1 MSMFSIPEELMLD
14 TKNWEKMNRDLSA
27 LLPSELSGAV
37 NLMAHPMAGA
47 MAFSALGVGFAS
59 HAFGVWMGTVSGAA
73 EMTQRMLTPVFDELA
88 DDAGSF
94 ADKPPSPT
102 ARAQAAAKV
111 LIADTQEAAEAAI
124 DTAAEM
130 PAPAGAVADL
140 LPEDFRQPKSM
151 DKPETPDDLKTIS
164 GIGAKIETV
173 LNGLGIWT
181 YAQIAAWSREEVAW
195 VDDYLSFTGRI
206 GRDNW
211 IEQAA
216 ALAKI
221 DTKH

>member
-1 MSMFSIPEELMLD
+1 MFSIPEELMLD

-73 EMTQRMLTPVFDELA
+73 EVTQRMLTPIFDELE
-88 DDAGSF
+88 DDVSSF
-94 ADKPPSPT
+94 ADEPQSPAT
-102 ARAQAAAKV
+102 RAQAAAKV
-111 LIADTQEAAEAAI
+111 LIADSREAAEAAI
-124 DTAAEM
+124 DAAAEM
-130 PAPAGAVADL
+130 PPLVKAVADL
-140 LPEDFRQPKSM
+140 MPEDFRQPKSM
-151 DKPETPDDLKTIS
+151 DKPETPDDLKAIS

-195 VDDYLSFTGRI
+195 VDDYLSFPGRI

-216 ALAKI
+216 TLAKI

>member
-73 EMTQRMLTPVFDELA
+73 EVTQRMLTPIFGELE
-88 DDAGSF
+88 DDVSSF
-94 ADKPPSPT
+94 ADEPQSPAT
-102 ARAQAAAKV
+102 RVQAAAKV
-111 LIADTQEAAEAAI
+111 LIADSQEPAEAAI

-130 PAPAGAVADL
+130 PALAKAVADL
-140 LPEDFRQPKSM
+140 MPEDFRQPKAM
-151 DKPETPDDLKTIS
+151 DKPETPDDLKAIS

-216 ALAKI
+216 TLAKI